1 MTGVY
6 GNVRFAYSGRLE
18 ESEKTDFE
26 PCRCDYDKAGKV
38 FGPGWENRV
47 ATRERRPG
55 DFIRIKGGGRKKI
68 QDLLVDMK
76 VPKDRRDRVKVT
88 ACGSE
93 VLAVVIDDKNVRY
106 TSMYKVDETTKK
118 VINIEINTVL

>member
-1 MTGVY
+1 
-6 GNVRFAYSGRLE
+6 
-18 ESEKTDFE
+18 
-26 PCRCDYDKAGKV
+26 
-38 FGPGWENRV
+38 
-47 ATRERRPG
+47 
-55 DFIRIKGGGRKKI
+55 
-68 QDLLVDMK
+68 MK